1 MKAACCHCGDETGKA
16 ESRAWGCRR
25 ERARNRGQYQR
36 RERGMACGGCSAT
49 DVVVVV
55 LQQAGRRCCCS
66 PVDAGVE
73 SLGLVT
79 RTDTHLSTKY
89 ATPPARR
96 KQPMGRT
103 SSFNTRGSPPPLKPP
118 SRVGFFPH
126 TTQLPCCWSPPNTK
140 PALRDLLRK
149 LPACAPSFLHHHDHT
164 PKPTSSLITS
174 HHGGHNRFRAIAPK
188 RWL

>member
-1 MKAACCHCGDETGKA
+1 MEAACCHCGDETGKA

-66 PVDAGVE
+66 PVDTGVE

-79 RTDTHLSTKY
+79 RTDTHLSTPHLQRVGNSRWDEPQASTPEAHHHHSSLHPASASFHIPRSSRAAGHPQTQSLHC
-89 ATPPARR
+89 ATSCANSQHARL
-96 KQPMGRT
+96 PFCTIMT
-103 SSFNTRGSPPPLKPP
+103 TRP
-118 SRVGFFPH
+118 SRL
-126 TTQLPCCWSPPNTK
+126 Q
-140 PALRDLLRK
+140 A
-149 LPACAPSFLHHHDHT
+149 
-164 PKPTSSLITS
+164 
-174 HHGGHNRFRAIAPK
+174 
-188 RWL
+188 